1 MAYSVTIIL
10 PTINEEENLKLLI
23 PDLIENLDGIDYS
36 IIVAD
41 DGSSDN
47 SKEYVESLN
56 LVHKNITFLNRTSP
70 PSLPCQFGMGLK
82 KQILIMYC
90 GWMQTAQCLQ
100 IL

>member
-1 MAYSVTIIL
+1 MAYSVSIIL

-56 LVHKNITFLNRTSP
+56 LVHKNIIFKQNFTSIITDVN
-70 PSLPCQFGMGLK
+70 L
-82 KQILIMYC
+82 
-90 GWMQTAQCLQ
+90 GWD
-100 IL
+100 

>member
-47 SKEYVESLN
+47 LKNMLN
-56 LVHKNITFLNRTSP
+56 L
-70 PSLPCQFGMGLK
+70 
-82 KQILIMYC
+82 
-90 GWMQTAQCLQ
+90 
-100 IL
+100 